1 MRHDTELKIG
11 SRDIGLDRPSYFIA
25 DIAANHDGDLERAKH
40 LIWLAKEAGVD
51 AVKFQH
57 FAAEKIVS
65 DRGFRELGGQI
76 AHQAKWDKSVFEVY
90 QQYSIDRRWDH
101 ILAGTARDAGIDWM
115 TTPYDKEATDSVF
128 GLVPAYKIGSG
139 DITWHE
145 SIAHIAGKGKPVLLA
160 TGASELADVER
171 AVDIVLRHNRQ
182 ICLLQCNTN
191 YTGDLENFRHVNL
204 RVLQSYAIYWPGMV
218 LGLSDHTPGH
228 ATVLG
233 AIALGARVIE
243 KHFTDDTS
251 RAGPDHAFSMTPKTW
266 REMVDRS
273 REVEHALG
281 DGIKRIE
288 ENERESAV
296 VQRRCLRL
304 AADLDAGTVLTEDH
318 LEALR
323 PAPPGAI
330 SPAALD
336 RIVGRRLA
344 HAKRRGT
351 ELYPADLAPSSPP

>member
-1 MRHDTELKIG
+1 MRYDTSLKVG
-11 SRDIGLDRPSYFIA
+11 GRQIGLDRPSYFIA
-25 DIAANHDGDLERAKH
+25 DIAANHDGDLDRAKD
-40 LIWLAKEAGVD
+40 LIFLAKEAGVD

-65 DRGFRELGGQI
+65 DRGFRALGGQI

-90 QQYSIDRRWDH
+90 RQYSINRDWDAA
-101 ILAGTARDAGIDWM
+101 LAETARKAGVDWM

-128 GLVPAYKIGSG
+128 DRVPAYKIGSG

-145 SIAHIAGKGKPVLLA
+145 SIDHIAGKGKPVLLA
-160 TGASELADVER
+160 TGASDLSDVER
-171 AVDIVLRHNRQ
+171 AVEVVLRRNRQ
-182 ICLLQCNTN
+182 LCLLQCNTN

-204 RVLQSYAIYWPGMV
+204 RVLQSYAVYWPGMV

-251 RAGPDHAFSMTPKTW
+251 RPGPDHAFSMTPSTW

-273 REVEHALG
+273 RELEHALG
-281 DGIKRIE
+281 DGIKRVE
-288 ENERESAV
+288 ANEKDSVV

-304 AADLDAGTVLTEDH
+304 TCDLDAGTTLAAKH

-323 PAPPGAI
+323 PAPRGAL
-330 SPAALD
+330 SPADLASV
-336 RIVGRRLA
+336 IGRRLA
-344 HAKRRGT
+344 CAKTRGA
-351 ELYPADLAPSSPP
+351 ELYLDDLASSS